1 MLTRSPA
8 EHFMKGR
15 AECHS
20 RLYPPPKPKRWV
32 RPAHVLSTPTSE
44 LSEPQKRLMN
54 LNACL
59 VAQDGGAYEAA
70 NRKKA

>member
-1 MLTRSPA
+1 VSFQISSATKTEEMGPA
-8 EHFMKGR
+8 C
-15 AECHS
+15 A
-20 RLYPPPKPKRWV
+20 RLS
-32 RPAHVLSTPTSE
+32 APTSG

-59 VAQDGGAYEAA
+59 VAQNGGAYEAA